1 MTDLSRKI
9 AVMTGTRAD
18 YGLLRPLIA
27 ELDAASQ
34 GDNPAV
40 ELQLIVT
47 GTHLS
52 KEHGRT
58 IEEIVRDGFHPA
70 AEVDIWGAE
79 PTKDLLGEEGS
90 ASLTAAVETG
100 EAVAKFALILEHLKP
115 DVVVVLGDRL
125 EAFAMATAATI
136 LLIPVAHIHGGE
148 LTLGAMD
155 DSLRHSI
162 TKLSYLHFTTT
173 DEHRARVLQLG
184 EEESRVFNFGAPVLD
199 AIAGLQLLGREE
211 LEHKFGIRFGAKN
224 ILMTF
229 HPAAFDVA
237 PAKFMI
243 DELLAAMEAVSVS
256 GAGAAAAG
264 AAGNQV
270 QLIITGTNND
280 IGSDDVRASIAAF
293 AEAHPDHVSYVESFG
308 QLGYLSVMREVDVV
322 TGNSSSTVLEAPIF
336 GKPSVL
342 IGNRQEGRPMGAG
355 VIKVDGS
362 ANGVFNRN
370 EILAGL
376 QRALTPEF
384 AALAASAPS
393 PFGTAGFAARAAEVL
408 TKFDL
413 PKPPKKIFRDLA

>member
-1 MTDLSRKI
+1 MADLARKI

-27 ELDAASQ
+27 ELSAASE

-52 KEHGRT
+52 EEHGRT
-58 IEEIVRDGFHPA
+58 IEEIVRDGYAPA
-70 AEVDIWGAE
+70 AEVDIWGKE

-100 EAVAKFALILEHLKP
+100 EAVAKFSLILNHLKP

-162 TKLSYLHFTTT
+162 TKLSYLHLTTT
-173 DEHRARVLQLG
+173 EEHRARVLQLG
-184 EEESRVFNFGAPVLD
+184 EEPGRVFNFGAPVLD
-199 AIAGLQLLGREE
+199 AINDLKLMSREE

-237 PAKFMI
+237 SAKFMI
-243 DELLAAMEAVSVS
+243 DELLAAMEA
-256 GAGAAAAG
+256 ATAADG
-264 AAGNQV
+264 HV

-280 IGSDDVRASIAAF
+280 IGSDDVRAAIAAF
-293 AEAHPDHVSYVESFG
+293 TEAHPDHVSYVESFG

-336 GKPSVL
+336 GKASVL

-355 VIKVDGS
+355 VIKVDGIKS
-362 ANGVFNRN
+362 GIFNRN

-376 QRALTPEF
+376 QKALTPEF
-384 AALAASAPS
+384 KALAAAAPS
-393 PFGTAGFAARAAEVL
+393 PFGTAGFAKKAAELL

-413 PKPPKKIFRDLA
+413 PSPPKKRFRDSASAGA

>member
-18 YGLLRPLIA
+18 YGLLRPLIN

-47 GTHLS
+47 GTHLA
-52 KEHGRT
+52 EAYGRT

-70 AEVDIWGAE
+70 AEVDIWAAE
-79 PTKDLLGEEGS
+79 PTKDLLGEEAS

-100 EAVAKFALILEHLKP
+100 EAVAKFSLILNHLKP

-125 EAFAMATAATI
+125 EAFAMAAAATI

-155 DSLRHSI
+155 DSLRHAI

-184 EEESRVFNFGAPVLD
+184 EEPARVFNFGAPVLD
-199 AIAGLQLLGREE
+199 AIEGLQLLSREE

-237 PAKFMI
+237 SAKFMI

-256 GAGAAAAG
+256 GAGSPAADRTH
-264 AAGNQV
+264 V

-280 IGSDDVRASIAAF
+280 IGSDEVRAAISAF
-293 AEAHPDHVSYVESFG
+293 AAAHPDHVSYVESFG

-342 IGNRQEGRPMGAG
+342 VGNRQEGRPMGAG

-362 ANGVFNRN
+362 SGIFNRN

-376 QRALTPEF
+376 QKALSPEF
-384 AALAASAPS
+384 AALAAAAPS
-393 PFGTAGFAARAAEVL
+393 PFGTAGFAKRAAELL

-413 PKPPKKIFRDLA
+413 PSPPKKFFRDLA

>member
-1 MTDLSRKI
+1 MADLARKI

-27 ELDAASQ
+27 ELSAASE
-34 GDNPAV
+34 GDNPTV
-40 ELQLIVT
+40 DLQLIVT

-52 KEHGRT
+52 EEHGRT
-58 IEEIVRDGFHPA
+58 IEEIVRDGYAPA

-79 PTKDLLGEEGS
+79 PTKNLLGEEGP

-100 EAVAKFALILEHLKP
+100 EAVAKFSLILNHLKP

-162 TKLSYLHFTTT
+162 TKLSYLHLTSTE
-173 DEHRARVLQLG
+173 EHRARVLQLG
-184 EEESRVFNFGAPVLD
+184 EESERVFNFGAPVLD
-199 AIAGLQLLGREE
+199 AINDLKLMSREE

-237 PAKFMI
+237 SAKFMI
-243 DELLAAMEAVSVS
+243 DELLAAMEAATS
-256 GAGAAAAG
+256 AD
-264 AAGNQV
+264 GNHI

-280 IGSDDVRASIAAF
+280 IGSDDVRAAIAAF

-336 GKPSVL
+336 GKASVL

-355 VIKVDGS
+355 VIKVDGVES
-362 ANGVFNRN
+362 GIFNRN

-376 QRALTPEF
+376 QKALTPEF
-384 AALAASAPS
+384 KALAASAPS
-393 PFGTAGFAARAAEVL
+393 PFGTAGFAKKAAELL

-413 PKPPKKIFRDLA
+413 PSPPKKRFRDQA

>member
-1 MTDLSRKI
+1 MADLARKI

-34 GDNPAV
+34 GDNPTV
-40 ELQLIVT
+40 DLQLIVT

-52 KEHGRT
+52 VEHGRT
-58 IEEIVRDGFHPA
+58 IEEIVRDGYAPA

-100 EAVAKFALILEHLKP
+100 EAVAKFSLILNHLKP

-162 TKLSYLHFTTT
+162 TKLSYLHLTTT
-173 DEHRARVLQLG
+173 EEHCARVLQLG
-184 EEESRVFNFGAPVLD
+184 EEPGRVFNFGAPVLD
-199 AIAGLQLLGREE
+199 AINDLQLLSREE
-211 LEHKFGIRFGAKN
+211 IEHKFGIRFGMKN

-243 DELLAAMEAVSVS
+243 DELLAAMEAATS
-256 GAGAAAAG
+256 AD
-264 AAGNQV
+264 GNHI

-280 IGSDDVRASIAAF
+280 IGSAEVRKAIDAF
-293 AEAHPDHVSYVESFG
+293 V
-308 QLGYLSVMREVDVV
+308 
-322 TGNSSSTVLEAPIF
+322 
-336 GKPSVL
+336 K
-342 IGNRQEGRPMGAG
+342 
-355 VIKVDGS
+355 
-362 ANGVFNRN
+362 ANGDRKSV
-370 EILAGL
+370 
-376 QRALTPEF
+376 
-384 AALAASAPS
+384 
-393 PFGTAGFAARAAEVL
+393 V
-408 TKFDL
+408 
-413 PKPPKKIFRDLA
+413 

>member
-1 MTDLSRKI
+1 MADIARKI

-18 YGLLRPLIA
+18 YGLLRPLVA
-27 ELDAASQ
+27 ELSAASE
-34 GDNPAV
+34 GDNPTV

-52 KEHGRT
+52 HEHGRT
-58 IEEIVRDGFHPA
+58 IEEIVRDGYHPA
-70 AEVDIWGAE
+70 AEVDIWAAA

-100 EAVAKFALILEHLKP
+100 EAVAKFSLILNHLKP

-162 TKLSYLHFTTT
+162 TKLSYLHLTTT
-173 DEHRARVLQLG
+173 EEHRARVLQLG
-184 EEESRVFNFGAPVLD
+184 EESERIFNFGAPVLD
-199 AIAGLQLLGREE
+199 AINDLKLMSREE

-237 PAKFMI
+237 SAKFMI
-243 DELLAAMEAVSVS
+243 DELLAAMEAATS
-256 GAGAAAAG
+256 AD
-264 AAGNQV
+264 GNHI

-280 IGSDDVRASIAAF
+280 IGSDDVRAAIAAF

-336 GKPSVL
+336 GKASVL

-355 VIKVDGS
+355 VIKVDGVES
-362 ANGVFNRN
+362 GIFNRN

-376 QRALTPEF
+376 QKALTPEF
-384 AALAASAPS
+384 KALAASAPS
-393 PFGTAGFAARAAEVL
+393 PFGTAGFAKKAAELL

-413 PKPPKKIFRDLA
+413 PSPPKKRFRDQA

>member
-1 MTDLSRKI
+1 MADLARKI

-27 ELDAASQ
+27 ELSAASE

-52 KEHGRT
+52 EEHGRT
-58 IEEIVRDGFHPA
+58 IEEIVRDGYAPA
-70 AEVDIWGAE
+70 AEVDIWAAE

-100 EAVAKFALILEHLKP
+100 EAVAKFALILNHLKP

-162 TKLSYLHFTTT
+162 TKLSYLHLTTT
-173 DEHRARVLQLG
+173 EEHRARVLQLG
-184 EEESRVFNFGAPVLD
+184 EEPGRVFNFGAPVLD
-199 AIAGLQLLGREE
+199 AINDLQLMSREE

-237 PAKFMI
+237 SAKFMI
-243 DELLAAMEAVSVS
+243 DELLAAMEA
-256 GAGAAAAG
+256 AAG
-264 AAGNQV
+264 SSAGSDAGHV

-280 IGSDDVRASIAAF
+280 IGSDDVRAAIAAF
-293 AEAHPDHVSYVESFG
+293 TEAHPDHVSYVESFG

-336 GKPSVL
+336 GKASVL

-355 VIKVDGS
+355 VIKVDGVES
-362 ANGVFNRN
+362 GIFNRN
-370 EILAGL
+370 EILTGL
-376 QRALTPEF
+376 QKALTPEF
-384 AALAASAPS
+384 KALAASAPS
-393 PFGTAGFAARAAEVL
+393 PFGTAGFAKKAAELL

-413 PKPPKKIFRDLA
+413 PSPPKKRFKDLA

>member
-18 YGLLRPLIA
+18 YGLLRPLIT

-47 GTHLS
+47 GTHLA
-52 KEHGRT
+52 EAYGRT

-70 AEVDIWGAE
+70 AEVDIWAAE
-79 PTKDLLGEEGS
+79 PTKDLLGEEAS

-100 EAVAKFALILEHLKP
+100 EAVAKFSLILNHLKP
-115 DVVVVLGDRL
+115 DLVVVLGDRL

-155 DSLRHSI
+155 DSLRHAI

-173 DEHRARVLQLG
+173 DEHRDRVLQLG
-184 EEESRVFNFGAPVLD
+184 EEPARVFNFGAPVLD
-199 AIAGLQLLGREE
+199 AIESLQLLGREE
-211 LEHKFGIRFGAKN
+211 LEHKFGIRFGHKN

-237 PAKFMI
+237 SATFMI
-243 DELLAAMEAVSVS
+243 EELLAAMEAVAE
-256 GAGAAAAG
+256 GTH
-264 AAGNQV
+264 V

-280 IGSDDVRASIAAF
+280 IGSDEVRAAISAF
-293 AEAHPDHVSYVESFG
+293 AAAHPDHVSYVESFG

-342 IGNRQEGRPMGAG
+342 VGNRQEGRPMGAG
-355 VIKVDGS
+355 VIKVDGAS
-362 ANGVFNRN
+362 GIFNRN

-376 QRALTPEF
+376 QKALTPEF
-384 AALAASAPS
+384 AALAAAAPS
-393 PFGTAGFAARAAEVL
+393 PFGEAGFAKRAAELL

-413 PKPPKKIFRDLA
+413 PSPPKKIFRDLP

>member
-27 ELDAASQ
+27 ELDVASQ

-47 GTHLS
+47 GTHLA
-52 KEHGRT
+52 EAYGRT
-58 IEEIVRDGFHPA
+58 IEEIVRDGYAPA

-100 EAVAKFALILEHLKP
+100 EAVAKFSLILNHLKP

-125 EAFAMATAATI
+125 EAFAMAAAATI

-155 DSLRHSI
+155 DSLRHAI

-184 EEESRVFNFGAPVLD
+184 EEGSRVFNFGAPVLD
-199 AIAGLQLLGREE
+199 AIEGLQLLSREE

-237 PAKFMI
+237 SAKFMI
-243 DELLAAMEAVSVS
+243 DELLAAMEAVADS
-256 GAGAAAAG
+256 
-264 AAGNQV
+264 NHV

-280 IGSDDVRASIAAF
+280 IGSDEVRAAIAAF

-308 QLGYLSVMREVDVV
+308 QLGYLSAMREVDVV

-355 VIKVDGS
+355 VIKVDGL
-362 ANGVFNRN
+362 ATGIFNRN

-376 QRALTPEF
+376 QKALSPEF
-384 AALAASAPS
+384 AALAAAAPS
-393 PFGTAGFAARAAEVL
+393 PFGTAGFAKKAAELL
-408 TKFDL
+408 TMFDL
-413 PKPPKKIFRDLA
+413 PSPPKKSFQDQA

>member
-1 MTDLSRKI
+1 MTDLTRKI

-27 ELDAASQ
+27 ELDAASK

-52 KEHGRT
+52 AEHGRT
-58 IEEIVRDGFHPA
+58 IEEIVRDGYHPA

-79 PTKDLLGEEGS
+79 PTKDLLGEQGS

-100 EAVAKFALILEHLKP
+100 EAVAKFSLILNHLKP
-115 DVVVVLGDRL
+115 DLVVVLGDRL
-125 EAFAMATAATI
+125 EAFAMAAAATI

-173 DEHRARVLQLG
+173 EEHRARVLQLG
-184 EEESRVFNFGAPVLD
+184 EESARVFNFGAPVLD
-199 AIAGLQLLGREE
+199 PINDLQLLSREE
-211 LEHKFGIRFGAKN
+211 IEHKFGIRFGMKN

-243 DELLAAMEAVSVS
+243 EELLAAMEAATS
-256 GAGAAAAG
+256 AD
-264 AAGNQV
+264 GNHI

-280 IGSDDVRASIAAF
+280 IGSDDVRAAIAAF

-336 GKPSVL
+336 GKASVL

-355 VIKVDGS
+355 VIKVDGVAS
-362 ANGVFNRN
+362 GIFNRN

-376 QRALTPEF
+376 QKALTPEF
-384 AALAASAPS
+384 KALAASAPS
-393 PFGTAGFAARAAEVL
+393 PFGTAGFAKKAAEVL
-408 TKFDL
+408 AKFEL
-413 PKPPKKIFRDLA
+413 PTPPKKKFEDLS

>member
-1 MTDLSRKI
+1 MADLARKI

-27 ELDAASQ
+27 ELSAASE
-34 GDNPAV
+34 GDNPTV
-40 ELQLIVT
+40 DLQLIVT

-52 KEHGRT
+52 EEHGRT
-58 IEEIVRDGFHPA
+58 IEEIVRDGYAPA

-79 PTKDLLGEEGS
+79 PTKNLLGEEGP

-100 EAVAKFALILEHLKP
+100 EAVAKFSLILNHLKP

-162 TKLSYLHFTTT
+162 TKLSYLHLTSTE
-173 DEHRARVLQLG
+173 EHRARVLQLG
-184 EEESRVFNFGAPVLD
+184 EESERVFNFCAPVLD
-199 AIAGLQLLGREE
+199 AINDLKLMSREE

-237 PAKFMI
+237 SAKFMI
-243 DELLAAMEAVSVS
+243 DELLAAMEAATS
-256 GAGAAAAG
+256 AD
-264 AAGNQV
+264 GNHI

-280 IGSDDVRASIAAF
+280 IGSDDVRAAIAAF

-336 GKPSVL
+336 GKASVL

-355 VIKVDGS
+355 VIKVDGVES
-362 ANGVFNRN
+362 GIFNRN

-376 QRALTPEF
+376 QKALTPEF
-384 AALAASAPS
+384 KALAASAPS
-393 PFGTAGFAARAAEVL
+393 PFGTAGFAKKAAELL

-413 PKPPKKIFRDLA
+413 PSPPKKRFRDQA

>member
-1 MTDLSRKI
+1 MADLARKI

-27 ELDAASQ
+27 ELSAASE

-52 KEHGRT
+52 VEHGRT
-58 IEEIVRDGFHPA
+58 IEEIVRDGYAPA

-79 PTKDLLGEEGS
+79 PTKDLTGEEGS

-100 EAVAKFALILEHLKP
+100 EAVAKFSLILNHLKP

-162 TKLSYLHFTTT
+162 TKLSYLHLTTT
-173 DEHRARVLQLG
+173 EEHRARVLQLG
-184 EEESRVFNFGAPVLD
+184 EEPGRVFNYGAPVLD
-199 AIAGLQLLGREE
+199 AINDLQLMSREE

-237 PAKFMI
+237 SAKFMI
-243 DELLAAMEAVSVS
+243 DELLAAMEA
-256 GAGAAAAG
+256 ATAADG
-264 AAGNQV
+264 HV

-280 IGSDDVRASIAAF
+280 IGSDDVRAAISAF
-293 AEAHPDHVSYVESFG
+293 TEAHPDHVSYVESFG

-336 GKPSVL
+336 GKASVL

-355 VIKVDGS
+355 VIKVDGVES
-362 ANGVFNRN
+362 GIFNRN

-376 QRALTPEF
+376 QKALTPEF
-384 AALAASAPS
+384 KALAASAPS
-393 PFGTAGFAARAAEVL
+393 PFGTAGFAKKAAELL

-413 PKPPKKIFRDLA
+413 PSPPKKRFKDLA

>member
-1 MTDLSRKI
+1 MADLARKI

-27 ELDAASQ
+27 ELSAASE

-52 KEHGRT
+52 VEHGRT
-58 IEEIVRDGFHPA
+58 IEEIVRDGYAPA

-79 PTKDLLGEEGS
+79 PTKDLIGEEGS

-100 EAVAKFALILEHLKP
+100 EAVAKFSLILNHLKP

-162 TKLSYLHFTTT
+162 TKLSYLHLTTT
-173 DEHRARVLQLG
+173 EEHRARVLQLG
-184 EEESRVFNFGAPVLD
+184 EEPGRVFNFGAPVLD
-199 AIAGLQLLGREE
+199 AINDLQLMSREE

-229 HPAAFDVA
+229 HPAAFDIA
-237 PAKFMI
+237 SAKFMI
-243 DELLAAMEAVSVS
+243 DELLAAMEA
-256 GAGAAAAG
+256 ATAADG
-264 AAGNQV
+264 HV

-280 IGSDDVRASIAAF
+280 IGSDDVRSSIAAF
-293 AEAHPDHVSYVESFG
+293 TEAHPDHVSYVESFG
-308 QLGYLSVMREVDVV
+308 QLGYLSVMREIDVV

-336 GKPSVL
+336 GKASVL

-355 VIKVDGS
+355 VIKVDGFES
-362 ANGVFNRN
+362 GIFNRN

-376 QRALTPEF
+376 QKALTPEF
-384 AALAASAPS
+384 KALAASAPS
-393 PFGTAGFAARAAEVL
+393 PFGTAGFAKKAAELL

-413 PKPPKKIFRDLA
+413 PSPPKKRFKDLA

>member
-34 GDNPAV
+34 GTNPAV

-52 KEHGRT
+52 EAYGRT

-70 AEVDIWGAE
+70 AEVDIWAAE
-79 PTKDLLGEEGS
+79 PTKDLLGEDAS

-100 EAVAKFALILEHLKP
+100 EAVAKFSLILNHLKP

-155 DSLRHSI
+155 DSLRHAI

-184 EEESRVFNFGAPVLD
+184 EEASRVFNFGAPVLD
-199 AIAGLQLLGREE
+199 AIEGLQLLGREE
-211 LEHKFGIRFGAKN
+211 LEHKFGIRFGHKN

-237 PAKFMI
+237 TAKFMI
-243 DELLAAMEAVSVS
+243 EELLAAMEAVSVS
-256 GAGAAAAG
+256 GDASPASDSTH
-264 AAGNQV
+264 V

-280 IGSDDVRASIAAF
+280 IGSDEVRAAISAF
-293 AEAHPDHVSYVESFG
+293 AAAHPDHVSYVESFG

-342 IGNRQEGRPMGAG
+342 VGNRQEGRPMGAG
-355 VIKVDGS
+355 VIKVDGAS
-362 ANGVFNRN
+362 GIFNRN

-376 QRALTPEF
+376 QKALTPEF
-384 AALAASAPS
+384 AALAAAAPS
-393 PFGTAGFAARAAEVL
+393 PFGEAGFAKKAAELL

-413 PKPPKKIFRDLA
+413 PSPPKKRFSDQA

>member
-1 MTDLSRKI
+1 MADLARKI

-27 ELDAASQ
+27 ELSAASE

-52 KEHGRT
+52 EEHGRT
-58 IEEIVRDGFHPA
+58 IEEIVCDGYAPA
-70 AEVDIWGAE
+70 AEVDIWGSE

-100 EAVAKFALILEHLKP
+100 EAVAKFALILNHLKP

-162 TKLSYLHFTTT
+162 TKLSYLHLTTT

-184 EEESRVFNFGAPVLD
+184 EEPGRVFNFGAPVLD
-199 AIAGLQLLGREE
+199 AINDLKLMSREE

-237 PAKFMI
+237 SAKFMI
-243 DELLAAMEAVSVS
+243 DELLAAMEA
-256 GAGAAAAG
+256 ATAADG
-264 AAGNQV
+264 HV

-280 IGSDDVRASIAAF
+280 IGSDDVRAAIAAF
-293 AEAHPDHVSYVESFG
+293 VEAHPDHVSYVESFG

-336 GKPSVL
+336 GKASVL

-355 VIKVDGS
+355 VIKVDGVES
-362 ANGVFNRN
+362 GIFNRN

-376 QRALTPEF
+376 QKALTPEF
-384 AALAASAPS
+384 KALAASAPS
-393 PFGTAGFAARAAEVL
+393 PFGTAGFAKKAAELL

-413 PKPPKKIFRDLA
+413 PSPPKKRFKDLA

>member
-1 MTDLSRKI
+1 MADLARKI

-34 GDNPAV
+34 GDNPTV
-40 ELQLIVT
+40 EIQLIVT

-52 KEHGRT
+52 VEHGRT
-58 IEEIVRDGFHPA
+58 IEEIVRDGYHPA

-79 PTKDLLGEEGS
+79 PTKDSLGEEGS

-100 EAVAKFALILEHLKP
+100 EAVAKFSLILNHLKP

-173 DEHRARVLQLG
+173 EEHRARVLQLG
-184 EEESRVFNFGAPVLD
+184 EEPGRVFNFGAPVLD
-199 AIAGLQLLGREE
+199 AINDLQLLSREE
-211 LEHKFGIRFGAKN
+211 IEHKFGIRFGMKN

-243 DELLAAMEAVSVS
+243 DELLAAMEAATS
-256 GAGAAAAG
+256 AD
-264 AAGNQV
+264 GNHI

-280 IGSDDVRASIAAF
+280 IGSDDVRAAIAAF

-336 GKPSVL
+336 GKASVL

-355 VIKVDGS
+355 VIKVDGA
-362 ANGVFNRN
+362 ANGIFNRN

-376 QRALTPEF
+376 QQALTPEF
-384 AALAASAPS
+384 KALAASAPS
-393 PFGTAGFAARAAEVL
+393 PFGSAGFAKKAAALL
-408 TKFDL
+408 TKSDL
-413 PKPPKKIFRDLA
+413 PSPPKKIFKDLA

>member
-1 MTDLSRKI
+1 MAELARKI

-27 ELDAASQ
+27 ELSAASE

-52 KEHGRT
+52 QEHGRT
-58 IEEIVRDGFHPA
+58 IEEIVRDGYAPA

-100 EAVAKFALILEHLKP
+100 EAVAKFSLILNHLKP

-155 DSLRHSI
+155 DSLRHAI
-162 TKLSYLHFTTT
+162 TKLSYLHLTTT

-184 EEESRVFNFGAPVLD
+184 EEPGRVFNFGAPALD
-199 AIAGLQLLGREE
+199 AINDLKLMSREE

-237 PAKFMI
+237 SAKFMI
-243 DELLAAMEAVSVS
+243 DELLAAMEAAAGSS
-256 GAGAAAAG
+256 AGAAEG
-264 AAGNQV
+264 HV

-280 IGSDDVRASIAAF
+280 IGSDDVRAAIAAF
-293 AEAHPDHVSYVESFG
+293 VEAHPDHVSYVESFG

-336 GKPSVL
+336 GKASVL

-355 VIKVDGS
+355 VIKIDGVQS
-362 ANGVFNRN
+362 GIFNRN

-376 QRALTPEF
+376 QKALTPEF
-384 AALAASAPS
+384 KALAASAPS
-393 PFGTAGFAARAAEVL
+393 PFGTAGFAKKAAELL

-413 PKPPKKIFRDLA
+413 PSPPKKKFRDSASAGA

>member
-1 MTDLSRKI
+1 MADLARKI

-27 ELDAASQ
+27 ELSAASE
-34 GDNPAV
+34 GDNPTV
-40 ELQLIVT
+40 DLQLIVT

-52 KEHGRT
+52 EEHGRT
-58 IEEIVRDGFHPA
+58 IEEIVRDGYAPA
-70 AEVDIWGAE
+70 AEVDIWAAE

-100 EAVAKFALILEHLKP
+100 EAVAKFSLILNHLKP

-162 TKLSYLHFTTT
+162 TKLSYLHLTTT
-173 DEHRARVLQLG
+173 EEHRARVLQLG
-184 EEESRVFNFGAPVLD
+184 EEPGRVFNFGAPVLD
-199 AIAGLQLLGREE
+199 AINDLKLMSREE
-211 LEHKFGIRFGAKN
+211 LEHKFGVRFGAKN

-237 PAKFMI
+237 SAKFMI
-243 DELLAAMEAVSVS
+243 DELLAAMEA
-256 GAGAAAAG
+256 ATAADG
-264 AAGNQV
+264 HV

-280 IGSDDVRASIAAF
+280 IGSDDVRAAISAF
-293 AEAHPDHVSYVESFG
+293 TEAHPDHVSYVESFG

-336 GKPSVL
+336 GKASVL

-355 VIKVDGS
+355 VIKVDGVES
-362 ANGVFNRN
+362 GIFNRN

-376 QRALTPEF
+376 QKALTPEF
-384 AALAASAPS
+384 KALAAAAPS
-393 PFGTAGFAARAAEVL
+393 PFGTAGFAKKAADLL

-413 PKPPKKIFRDLA
+413 PSPPKKRFKDLA

>member
-58 IEEIVRDGFHPA
+58 IEEIVRDGYHPA

-79 PTKDLLGEEGS
+79 ATKDLLGEEGS

-199 AIAGLQLLGREE
+199 AIAGLKLLSREE
-211 LEHKFGIRFGAKN
+211 LEEKFGIRLGMKN

-243 DELLAAMEAVSVS
+243 DELLAAMEAV
-256 GAGAAAAG
+256 AGGSRA
-264 AAGNQV
+264 

-362 ANGVFNRN
+362 DDGIFNRVK
-370 EILAGL
+370 ILAAL
-376 QRALTPEF
+376 QQALTTEF
-384 AALAASAPS
+384 AALAATAPS
-393 PFGTAGFAARAAEVL
+393 PFGTAGFAKKAAEVL
-408 TKFDL
+408 TKFEL
-413 PKPPKKIFRDLA
+413 PSPPKKIFKDLP

>member
-1 MTDLSRKI
+1 MADLARKI

-27 ELDAASQ
+27 ELSAASE

-52 KEHGRT
+52 VEHGRT
-58 IEEIVRDGFHPA
+58 IEEIVRDGYAPA

-79 PTKDLLGEEGS
+79 PTKDLTGEEGS

-100 EAVAKFALILEHLKP
+100 EAVAKFSLILNHLKP

-162 TKLSYLHFTTT
+162 TKLSYLHLTTT
-173 DEHRARVLQLG
+173 EEHRARVLQLG
-184 EEESRVFNFGAPVLD
+184 EEPGRVFNYGAPVLD
-199 AIAGLQLLGREE
+199 AINDLQLMSREE

-237 PAKFMI
+237 SAKFMI
-243 DELLAAMEAVSVS
+243 DELLAAMEA
-256 GAGAAAAG
+256 ATAADG
-264 AAGNQV
+264 HV

-280 IGSDDVRASIAAF
+280 IGSDDVRAAISAF
-293 AEAHPDHVSYVESFG
+293 TEAHPDHVSYVESFG

-336 GKPSVL
+336 GKASVL

-355 VIKVDGS
+355 VIKVDGVES
-362 ANGVFNRN
+362 GIFNRN

-376 QRALTPEF
+376 QKALTPEF
-384 AALAASAPS
+384 EALAASAPS
-393 PFGTAGFAARAAEVL
+393 PFGTAGFAKKAAELL

-413 PKPPKKIFRDLA
+413 PSPPKKRFKDLA